1 MPTKNF
7 FVNSKLILEDTML
20 KKTQLMT
27 AVMLFSTTVAV
38 SQMKVRD
45 QLPEKYKWNLTDLY
59 SSDESWKQEK
69 ERIQQEMQKMATYK
83 GKLTQSSAVL
93 LEALEFNNKLVKD
106 MVRLSSYASM
116 KSDQDTRVTKYAG
129 MKQELQQLFT
139 QYGALTSFMEPE
151 LLTLEEAQ
159 LNTFIAQE
167 KALATYK
174 FYLNDLLRKRAH
186 KGSEEVEKVLAYS
199 SLMSGSAANI
209 FSTFSNAEF
218 PHAVIE
224 INGKPVTLNSANF
237 AFYRGSEDREIR
249 SKVFDAYFNQ
259 LNKFQR
265 TFGAQLYGNIN
276 AALFATKARNYNS
289 TLERALDG
297 GNIPTAVFHNLISN
311 VNDNLSTFHRYLNL
325 RKRMMGIDTL
335 HYYDLYAPLVE
346 QVDLTY
352 TVDES
357 IDNILKSLKP
367 LGTEYVNVSKKAF
380 TERWIDMYPNEGK
393 RSGAYSNGS
402 AYDVHPYILMNY
414 NGKYNDMSTL
424 THELGHTM
432 HSYLTNK
439 KQHFNNA
446 SYAIF
451 VAEVASTLNEELLN
465 DYMLKQ
471 IKDDKTK
478 LAILGNYLEGAK
490 GTLFRQTQFAE
501 FEAMIHDKAAKG
513 EALTGEDFDK
523 MYLELTRKYYGH
535 DKNICIVDDNVKSEW
550 SYIPHFY
557 YNFYVY
563 QYATSF
569 TASTALS
576 EKVING
582 TAQDRKRY
590 LDFLA
595 SGSTKYPVDLLIDAG
610 VDMNTSEP
618 FDLTIAKIN
627 KVMAEMESILTRM
640 GK

>member
-1 MPTKNF
+1 MIFTKQ
-7 FVNSKLILEDTML
+7 IML
-20 KKTQLMT
+20 KKTKLIT
-27 AVMLFSTTVAV
+27 AMMIFSTSVAV

-45 QLPEKYKWNLTDLY
+45 ELPDKYKWNLTDLY
-59 SSDESWKQEK
+59 STDEAWKQEK
-69 ERIQQEMQKMATYK
+69 DKLQVEMKQMAQYK
-83 GKLTQSSAVL
+83 GKITQSPAVL
-93 LEALEFNNKLVKD
+93 LEALNLNNDITKELA
-106 MVRLSSYASM
+106 RLYSYASM

-129 MKQELQQLFT
+129 MKQELQQLFS
-139 QYGALTSFMEPE
+139 QYGAITSYLEPE
-151 LLTLEEAQ
+151 LLTLSKEQ
-159 LNTFIAQE
+159 VNDFIVRE
-167 KALATYK
+167 KGLAPYQ
-174 FYLNDLLRKRAH
+174 FYINDLLRKRAH

-199 SLMSGSAANI
+199 SLMSGNAANI

-218 PHAVIE
+218 PYAVIE
-224 INGKPVTLNSANF
+224 IDGKPVTLNAANF
-237 AFYRGSEDREIR
+237 ALYRASEDREVR
-249 SKVFDAYFNQ
+249 QKVFDAYFTR
-259 LNKFQR
+259 LNDFQR
-265 TFGAQLYGNIN
+265 TFGTQLYGNIN
-276 AALFATKARNYNS
+276 SALFMTKARNYNS
-289 TLERALDG
+289 TLEMALDA
-297 GNIPTAVFHNLISN
+297 GNIPTDVFYNLISN
-311 VNDNLSTFHRYLNL
+311 VNGNLETFHRYLNL
-325 RKRMMGIDTL
+325 RKRMMGVDTL

-346 QVDLTY
+346 KVDLAY

-357 IDNILKSLKP
+357 VDNILKSLKP

-380 TERWIDMYPNEGK
+380 NERWIDMYPNEGK

-439 KQHFNNA
+439 KQHFANA
-446 SYAIF
+446 DYSIF

-471 IKDDKTK
+471 IKDDKTR

-501 FEAMIHDKAAKG
+501 FESMIHERAAKG

-523 MYLELTRKYYGH
+523 MYLDLTRKYYGH
-535 DKNICIVDDNVKSEW
+535 DKNVCIVDDNVKSEW

-576 EKVING
+576 EKVLKG
-582 TAQDRKRY
+582 SDKDRQKY
-590 LDFLA
+590 LDFLS
-595 SGSTKYPVDLLIDAG
+595 SGSSKYPVELLIDAG
-610 VDMNTSEP
+610 VDMNSSEP

-627 KVMAEMESILTRM
+627 KVMSEMEAILTRM

>member
-1 MPTKNF
+1 
-7 FVNSKLILEDTML
+7 
-20 KKTQLMT
+20 
-27 AVMLFSTTVAV
+27 MLFSTSVAV

-45 QLPEKYKWNLTDLY
+45 EVPAKYKWNLTDLY
-59 SSDESWKQEK
+59 SSDESWKVEK
-69 ERIQQEMQKMATYK
+69 ERIQQQMKAVASYK
-83 GKLTQSSAVL
+83 GKLTQSATTL
-93 LEALEFNNKLVKD
+93 LEALELNSGLAKE

-129 MKQELQQLFT
+129 MKQELQQLFAE
-139 QYGALTSFMEPE
+139 YGALVSYMEPE
-151 LLTLEEAQ
+151 LLTLEEGK
-159 LNTFIAQE
+159 LNAFFAAE
-167 KALATYK
+167 KGLATYK
-174 FYLNDLLRKRAH
+174 FYLMDLLRKRAH
-186 KGSEEVEKVLAYS
+186 RGSEEVEKIMAYS
-199 SLMSGSAANI
+199 SLMSGNAANI

-218 PHAVIE
+218 PYPEIE
-224 INGKPVTLNSANF
+224 LNGKTITLNSANF
-237 AFYRGSEDREIR
+237 ALYRASDDRAVR
-249 SKVFDAYFNQ
+249 SKVFAAYFNK
-259 LNKFQR
+259 LNEFQR

-276 AALFATKARNYNS
+276 AGLFATKARNYNS
-289 TLERALDG
+289 TLERALDD
-297 GNIPTAVFHNLISN
+297 GNIPTAVYHNLVKN
-311 VNDNLSTFHRYLNL
+311 VNGNLNTFHRYLNL

-346 QVDLTY
+346 QVDLAY
-352 TVDES
+352 TVDEAV
-357 IDNILKSLKP
+357 DNILKSLKP
-367 LGTEYVNVSKKAF
+367 LGKDYVDVSNKAF
-380 TERWIDMYPNEGK
+380 SERWIDMYPNEGK

-439 KQHFNNA
+439 NQHFANA
-446 SYAIF
+446 DYSIF

-471 IKDDKTK
+471 IKDDKVR

-501 FEAMIHDKAAKG
+501 FESMIHDRVAKG

-523 MYLELTRKYYGH
+523 MYLELTRRYYGH
-535 DKNICIVDDNVKSEW
+535 DKNVCIVDDNVKSEW

-576 EKVING
+576 EKVLRG
-582 TAQDRKRY
+582 TDEDRKKY
-590 LDFLA
+590 LNFLS
-595 SGSTKYPVDLLIDAG
+595 SGSTKYPVDLLVDAG

-627 KVMAEMESILTRM
+627 KVMAEMEAILTRL

>member
-1 MPTKNF
+1 
-7 FVNSKLILEDTML
+7 ML
-20 KKTQLMT
+20 KKTQLIT
-27 AVMLFSTTVAV
+27 AMLLFSTTVAV
-38 SQMKVRD
+38 SQMKDRE
-45 QLPEKYKWNLTDLY
+45 QLPDKYKWNLTDLY
-59 SSDESWKQEK
+59 STDAAWKQEK
-69 ERIQQEMQKMATYK
+69 DKLQQEMQKMSQYK
-83 GKLTQSSAVL
+83 GKLTQSASIL
-93 LEALEFNNKLVKD
+93 LEALEANNVIVKD

-116 KSDQDTRVTKYAG
+116 KSDQDTRVTTYAG

-139 QYGALTSFMEPE
+139 QYGALMSFMEPE
-151 LLTLEEAQ
+151 LLSLEEAQ
-159 LNTFIAQE
+159 LNAFIAQE
-167 KALATYK
+167 KDLLVYK
-174 FYLNDLLRKRAH
+174 FYLTDLLRKRAH
-186 KGSEEVEKVLAYS
+186 RGSEDVEKVMAYS
-199 SLMSGSAANI
+199 SLMSGNAANI
-209 FSTFSNAEF
+209 FSTFFNAEF

-224 INGKPVTLNSANF
+224 INGAPVVLNSANF
-237 AFYRGSEDREIR
+237 ALYRGSEDREIR
-249 SKVFDAYFNQ
+249 RKVFEAYFNK
-259 LNKFQR
+259 LNEFQR
-265 TFGAQLYGNIN
+265 TFGAQLSGNVN
-276 AALFATKARNYNS
+276 SALFATKARNYNS
-289 TLERALDG
+289 TLERALDA
-297 GNIPTAVFHNLISN
+297 GNIPTDVFHNLIKN
-311 VNDNLSTFHRYLNL
+311 VNGNLETFHRYLNL
-325 RKRMMGIDTL
+325 RKRMMGVDTL

-346 QVDLTY
+346 KVDLNY
-352 TVDES
+352 TVEES

-367 LGTEYVNVSKKAF
+367 LGTDYVNVSKKAF
-380 TERWIDMYPNEGK
+380 NERWIDMYPNEGK

-439 KQHFNNA
+439 KQHFANSN
-446 SYAIF
+446 YAIF

-471 IKDDKTK
+471 IKDDEVR

-501 FEAMIHDKAAKG
+501 FEAMIHDRAAKG

-523 MYLELTRKYYGH
+523 MYLDLTKRYYGH
-535 DKNICIVDDNVKSEW
+535 DKNVCIVDDNVKSEW

-576 EKVING
+576 EKVLKGSN
-582 TAQDRKRY
+582 QDRQKY
-590 LDFLA
+590 LNFLA
-595 SGSTKYPVDLLIDAG
+595 SGSTKYPVELLVDAG
-610 VDMNTSEP
+610 VDMNSSEP

-627 KVMAEMESILTRM
+627 RVMGEMEAILTRM

>member
-1 MPTKNF
+1 MLKRT
-7 FVNSKLILEDTML
+7 KLI
-20 KKTQLMT
+20 T
-27 AVMLFSTTVAV
+27 AMMVFSTTVAV

-45 QLPEKYKWNLTDLY
+45 ELPEKYKWNLTDLY
-59 SSDESWKQEK
+59 ESDEAWKLEK
-69 ERIQQEMQKMATYK
+69 ERLQKEIQKSTKYK
-83 GKLTQSSAVL
+83 GALTSSSKVL
-93 LEALEFNNKLVKD
+93 LEALEFNNLLTKD
-106 MVRLSSYASM
+106 LVRLSSYASM

-129 MKQELQQLFT
+129 MKQELQQVFAE
-139 QYGALTSFMEPE
+139 YAALTSFMEPE
-151 LLTLEEAQ
+151 LLALKDDQ
-159 LNTFIAQE
+159 LNAFFME
-167 KALATYK
+167 EEGLAPYR

-186 KGSEEVEKVLAYS
+186 TGSEEVEKILAYS
-199 SLMSGSAANI
+199 SLMSGNAASI
-209 FSTFSNAEF
+209 YSTFSNAEF
-218 PHAVIE
+218 PYAVIE
-224 INGKPVTLNSANF
+224 IEGKPVTLNSANF
-237 AFYRGSEDREIR
+237 SFYRGSQDRAIR
-249 SKVFDAYFNQ
+249 EKVFDAYFSQ

-265 TFGAQLYGNIN
+265 TFGTQLYGNVN
-276 AALFATKARNYNS
+276 AAQFTTKARNYNS
-289 TLERALDG
+289 TLERALDA
-297 GNIPTAVFHNLISN
+297 GNIPTDVFNNLIKN
-311 VNDNLSTFHRYLNL
+311 VNGNLATFHRYLNL
-325 RKRMMGIDTL
+325 RKRMMGVDTL
-335 HYYDLYAPLVE
+335 HYYDLYAPLVDK
-346 QVDLTY
+346 VDLTY
-352 TVDES
+352 TVEES
-357 IDNILKSLKP
+357 VDNILKSLKP
-367 LGTEYVNVSKKAF
+367 LGSDYVKVSSQAF
-380 TERWIDMYPNEGK
+380 NERWIDMYPNEGK

-439 KQHFNNA
+439 KQHFSNSNY
-446 SYAIF
+446 SIF

-471 IKDDKTK
+471 IKDDKTR

-501 FEAMIHDKAAKG
+501 FESIIHDKAAKG
-513 EALTGEDFDK
+513 EALTGEAFDK
-523 MYLELTRKYYGH
+523 IYLDLTRKYYGH
-535 DKNICIVDDNVKSEW
+535 DDNVCIVDDNVKSEW

-576 EKVING
+576 EKVLKG
-582 TAQDRKRY
+582 TDKDRQKY

-595 SGSTKYPVDLLIDAG
+595 AGSTKYPVDLLIDAG

-618 FDLTIAKIN
+618 FDLTIVKIN
-627 KVMAEMESILTRM
+627 QVMGEMEAILTRM

>member
-1 MPTKNF
+1 MR
-7 FVNSKLILEDTML
+7 
-20 KKTQLMT
+20 KKTQIIAAM
-27 AVMLFSTTVAV
+27 MLFSTTVAV
-38 SQMKVRD
+38 SQMKVREE
-45 QLPEKYKWNLTDLY
+45 LPEKYKWNLSDLY
-59 SSDESWKQEK
+59 ATDEVWKEEK
-69 ERIQQEMQKMATYK
+69 ERIQTKMKDVGSYK
-83 GKLTQSSAVL
+83 GKLTTSGTIL
-93 LEALEFNNKLVKD
+93 LEALELHTSVLKE

-129 MKQELQQLFT
+129 MKQELQQLFSE
-139 QYGALTSFMEPE
+139 YGALTSFLEPE
-151 LLTLEEAQ
+151 LLTLEDDQ
-159 LNTFIAQE
+159 LDNFLTQE
-167 KALATYK
+167 KGLATYK
-174 FYLNDLLRKRAH
+174 FYLTDLLRKRAH
-186 KGSEEVEKVLAYS
+186 RGSEEVEKVMAYS
-199 SLMSGSAANI
+199 SLMSSNAANI
-209 FSTFSNAEF
+209 FNTFFNAEF
-218 PHAVIE
+218 PHPEADL
-224 INGKPVTLNSANF
+224 NGERVKLNPANF
-237 AFYRGSEDREIR
+237 ALYRASDDREVR
-249 SKVFDAYFNQ
+249 SKVFATYFGK
-259 LNKFQR
+259 LNEFQR

-276 AALFATKARNYNS
+276 AALFETKARNYKS
-289 TLERALDG
+289 TLNRALDSD
-297 GNIPTAVFHNLISN
+297 NIPTDVFHNLLKN
-311 VNDNLSTFHRYLNL
+311 VNGNLETFHRYLNL
-325 RKRMMGIDTL
+325 RKRMMGVDTL

-346 QVDLTY
+346 KVDLDY
-352 TVDES
+352 TVEEA
-357 IDNILKSLKP
+357 IENILQSLQP
-367 LGTEYVNVSKKAF
+367 LGTSYVDVSKRAF
-380 TERWIDMYPNEGK
+380 NERWIDMYPNEGK

-439 KQHFNNA
+439 KQQFANA
-446 SYAIF
+446 NYSIF

-465 DYMLKQ
+465 DYMLRQ
-471 IKDDKTK
+471 IKDDDLR

-501 FEAMIHDKAAKG
+501 FESIIHEKVANG

-523 MYLELTRKYYGH
+523 LYLDLTKRYYGH
-535 DKNICIVDDNVKSEW
+535 DQNICIVDDYIKSEW

-576 EKVING
+576 EKVLNG
-582 TAQDRKRY
+582 TDEDRKKY

-595 SGSTKYPVDLLIDAG
+595 SGSTKYPVELLVDAG

-618 FDLTIAKIN
+618 FDLTIANIN
-627 KVMAEMESILTRM
+627 KVMEEMETILTRM

>member
-1 MPTKNF
+1 MRKT
-7 FVNSKLILEDTML
+7 
-20 KKTQLMT
+20 TQLMT
-27 AVMLFSTTVAV
+27 AMMLFSTTVAV
-38 SQMKVRD
+38 SQMKVREELD
-45 QLPEKYKWNLTDLY
+45 DRYKWNLTHLY
-59 SSDESWKQEK
+59 ATDEAWKDEK
-69 ERIQQEMQKMATYK
+69 DRLQHKMKEVASYK
-83 GKLTQSSAVL
+83 GKLTQSGSTL
-93 LEALEFNNKLVKD
+93 FEALEFNSTLIKD

-129 MKQELQQLFT
+129 MKQEVQQLFSE
-139 QYGALTSFMEPE
+139 YGALTSFMEPE
-151 LLTLEEAQ
+151 LLSLEEDQ
-159 LNTFIAQE
+159 LSTFFDQE
-167 KALATYK
+167 KELLTYK
-174 FYLNDLLRKRAH
+174 FYLTDLLRKRAH
-186 KGSEEVEKVLAYS
+186 RGSEEVEKVMAYS
-199 SLMSGSAANI
+199 SLMSGNAANI
-209 FSTFSNAEF
+209 FSTFFNAEF
-218 PHAVIE
+218 PHPEIE
-224 INGKPVTLNSANF
+224 LNGERVKLNSANF
-237 AFYRGSEDREIR
+237 ALYRASEDRDIR
-249 SKVFDAYFNQ
+249 SKVFSTYFGK
-259 LNKFQR
+259 LNEFQR

-276 AALFATKARNYNS
+276 AALFTTKARNYGS

-297 GNIPTAVFHNLISN
+297 GNIPTDVYHNLVKN
-311 VNDNLSTFHRYLNL
+311 VNDNLETFHRYLNL
-325 RKRMMGIDTL
+325 RKRMMGLETL

-346 QVDLTY
+346 AVDLDY
-352 TVDES
+352 TVEEA
-357 IDNILKSLKP
+357 IENVLQSLEP
-367 LGTEYVNVSKKAF
+367 LGKDYIDVSKKAF
-380 TERWIDMYPNEGK
+380 NERWIDMYPNEGK

-432 HSYLTNK
+432 HSYLTNQ
-439 KQHFNNA
+439 KQHFANA
-446 SYAIF
+446 NYSIF

-471 IKDDKTK
+471 IKDDKIR

-501 FEAMIHDKAAKG
+501 FESMIHEKVAKG
-513 EALTGEDFDK
+513 EALTGADFDEI
-523 MYLELTRKYYGH
+523 YLDITKKYYGH
-535 DKNICIVDDNVKSEW
+535 DQGVCIVDDYIKSEW

-576 EKVING
+576 EKVLRG
-582 TAQDRKRY
+582 TEDDRQKY

-595 SGSTKYPVDLLIDAG
+595 SGSTKYPVELLVDAG

-627 KVMAEMESILTRM
+627 QVMEEMEAILTRL

>member
-1 MPTKNF
+1 MRT
-7 FVNSKLILEDTML
+7 
-20 KKTQLMT
+20 KTQLIAAM
-27 AVMLFSTTVAV
+27 MLFSTTVAV
-38 SQMKVRD
+38 SQMKVREE
-45 QLPEKYKWNLTDLY
+45 LPEKYKWNLSDLY
-59 SSDESWKQEK
+59 ATDEAWKEEK
-69 ERIQQEMQKMATYK
+69 ERVQQEMKQATSYK
-83 GKLTQSSAVL
+83 GKLTQSATAL
-93 LEALEFNNKLVKD
+93 LEALELNSMLIKE
-106 MVRLSSYASM
+106 MARLSSYASM

-129 MKQELQQLFT
+129 MKQELQQLFSV
-139 QYGALTSFMEPE
+139 YGALTSFMEPE
-151 LLTLEEAQ
+151 LLTLQEDQ
-159 LNTFIAQE
+159 LDAFFAKE
-167 KALATYK
+167 KELATYK
-174 FYLNDLLRKRAH
+174 FYLMDLLRKRAH
-186 KGSEEVEKVLAYS
+186 RGSEDVEKVMAYS
-199 SLMSGSAANI
+199 SLMSGNAANI
-209 FSTFSNAEF
+209 FSTFFNAEF
-218 PHAVIE
+218 PHPE
-224 INGKPVTLNSANF
+224 IDLNGERVKLNVANF
-237 AFYRGSEDREIR
+237 ALYRASDDREVR
-249 SKVFDAYFNQ
+249 SKVFETYFGK
-259 LNKFQR
+259 LNEFQR

-276 AALFATKARNYNS
+276 AALFTTKARNYES
-289 TLERALDG
+289 TLERALDAN
-297 GNIPTAVFHNLISN
+297 NIPTDVFHNLIKN
-311 VNDNLSTFHRYLNL
+311 VNGNLETFHRYLNL

-335 HYYDLYAPLVE
+335 HYYDLYAPLVAK
-346 QVDLTY
+346 VDLEY
-352 TVDES
+352 TVEEAVE
-357 IDNILKSLKP
+357 NILKSLQP
-367 LGTEYVNVSKKAF
+367 LGTDYVEVSKRAF
-380 TERWIDMYPNEGK
+380 NERWIDMYPNEGK

-439 KQHFNNA
+439 KQHFANA
-446 SYAIF
+446 NYSIF

-465 DYMLKQ
+465 DYMLQQ
-471 IKDDKTK
+471 IKDDEIR

-501 FEAMIHDKAAKG
+501 FESIIHEKVAKG

-523 MYLELTRKYYGH
+523 IYLDLTKRYYGH
-535 DKNICIVDDNVKSEW
+535 DKNVCIVDDYVKSEW

-576 EKVING
+576 EKVLKG
-582 TAQDRKRY
+582 TNEDRKKY

-595 SGSTKYPVDLLIDAG
+595 SGSTKYPVELLVDAG

-627 KVMAEMESILTRM
+627 KVMEEIETILTRM

>member
-1 MPTKNF
+1 M
-7 FVNSKLILEDTML
+7 VAM
-20 KKTQLMT
+20 M
-27 AVMLFSTTVAV
+27 AFSTTVAV
-38 SQMKVRD
+38 SQMKVREEV
-45 QLPEKYKWNLTDLY
+45 PEKYKWNLSDLY
-59 SSDESWKQEK
+59 ATDDSWREEK
-69 ERIQQEMQKMATYK
+69 ERIQHKMKEASSYK
-83 GKLTQSSAVL
+83 GRLTQSAKVL
-93 LEALEFNNKLVKD
+93 LEALELNSSLAKE

-129 MKQELQQLFT
+129 MRQELQQLFSE
-139 QYGALTSFMEPE
+139 YGALTSYMEPE
-151 LLTLEEAQ
+151 LLTLQEDQLSTFFAEEKE
-159 LNTFIAQE
+159 LE
-167 KALATYK
+167 TYR
-174 FYLNDLLRKRAH
+174 FYLMDLLRKRAH
-186 KGSEEVEKVLAYS
+186 RGSEEVEKVMAYS
-199 SLMSGSAANI
+199 SLMSGNAANI
-209 FSTFSNAEF
+209 YSTFFNAEF
-218 PHAVIE
+218 PHPEIE
-224 INGKPVTLNSANF
+224 LNGEQVKLNSANF
-237 AFYRGSEDREIR
+237 ALYRASEDRAVR
-249 SKVFDAYFNQ
+249 RKVFASYFGK
-259 LNKFQR
+259 LNEFQR

-276 AALFATKARNYNS
+276 AALFSTKARNYES
-289 TLERALDG
+289 TLARALDA
-297 GNIPTAVFHNLISN
+297 GNIPTDVFHNLIKN
-311 VNDNLSTFHRYLNL
+311 VNGNLETFHRYLNL
-325 RKRMMGIDTL
+325 RKRMMGVDTL

-346 QVDLTY
+346 KVDLEY
-352 TVDES
+352 TVEEAVE
-357 IDNILKSLKP
+357 NILQSLKP
-367 LGTEYVNVSKKAF
+367 LGTDYIAVSKRAF
-380 TERWIDMYPNEGK
+380 NERWIDMYPNEGK

-432 HSYLTNK
+432 HSYLTNQ
-439 KQHFNNA
+439 KQHFAN
-446 SYAIF
+446 SGYSIF

-465 DYMLKQ
+465 DYMLQQ
-471 IKDDKTK
+471 IKDDEVR

-501 FEAMIHDKAAKG
+501 FESIIHEKVANG
-513 EALTGEDFDK
+513 EALTGEDFDDI
-523 MYLELTRKYYGH
+523 YFDLTKRYYGH
-535 DKNICIVDDNVKSEW
+535 DQNVCIIDDYVKSEW

-576 EKVING
+576 EKVLRG
-582 TAQDRKRY
+582 TDDDRKRY

-627 KVMAEMESILTRM
+627 QVMAEMEAILTRM

>member
-1 MPTKNF
+1 MR
-7 FVNSKLILEDTML
+7 
-20 KKTQLMT
+20 KKTQLMIAT
-27 AVMLFSTTVAV
+27 MLFSTTVAV

-45 QLPEKYKWNLTDLY
+45 ELPEKYKWNLSDLY
-59 SSDESWKQEK
+59 ATDEAWRAEK
-69 ERIQQEMQKMATYK
+69 EKIQQKMQEVTRYQ
-83 GKLTQSSAVL
+83 GKLTQSAATL
-93 LEALEFNNKLVKD
+93 LEALSFNSTLIKD

-129 MKQELQQLFT
+129 MKQEMQQLFAE
-139 QYGALTSFMEPE
+139 YGALTSFMEPE
-151 LLTLEEAQ
+151 LLTLQEEQ
-159 LNTFIAQE
+159 LNRFFTQE
-167 KALATYK
+167 KELTTYK
-174 FYLNDLLRKRAH
+174 FYLTDLLRKRAH
-186 KGSEEVEKVLAYS
+186 RGSEEVEKVLAYS
-199 SLMSGSAANI
+199 SLMSGNAANI

-218 PHAVIE
+218 PHAE
-224 INGKPVTLNSANF
+224 IDLNGERIKLNPANF
-237 AFYRGSEDREIR
+237 ALYRASEDRNVR
-249 SKVFDAYFNQ
+249 SKVFETYFRK
-259 LNKFQR
+259 LNEFQR

-276 AALFATKARNYNS
+276 AALFATKARKYES
-289 TLERALDG
+289 TLQRALDD
-297 GNIPTAVFHNLISN
+297 GNIPTAVFHNLIKN
-311 VNDNLSTFHRYLNL
+311 VNGNLETFHRYLNL
-325 RKRMMGIDTL
+325 RKRMMGLDTL

-346 QVDLTY
+346 KVDLAY
-352 TVDES
+352 TVEEAVE
-357 IDNILKSLKP
+357 NILKSLKP
-367 LGTEYVNVSKKAF
+367 LGTDYINVSKKAF
-380 TERWIDMYPNEGK
+380 NERWIDMYPNEGK

-439 KQHFNNA
+439 KQHFANA
-446 SYAIF
+446 DYSIF

-465 DYMLKQ
+465 DYMLQQ
-471 IKDDKTK
+471 IKDDKTR

-501 FEAMIHDKAAKG
+501 FESMIHDRVAKG
-513 EALTGEDFDK
+513 EALTGEDFDQ
-523 MYLELTRKYYGH
+523 MYLELTRRYYGH
-535 DKNICIVDDNVKSEW
+535 DKNVCIVDDYIKSEW

-576 EKVING
+576 EKVLRG
-582 TAQDRKRY
+582 TDEDRRRY
-590 LDFLA
+590 LDFLSA
-595 SGSTKYPVDLLIDAG
+595 GSTKYPVELLVDAG

-627 KVMAEMESILTRM
+627 KVMAEMEAILTRM